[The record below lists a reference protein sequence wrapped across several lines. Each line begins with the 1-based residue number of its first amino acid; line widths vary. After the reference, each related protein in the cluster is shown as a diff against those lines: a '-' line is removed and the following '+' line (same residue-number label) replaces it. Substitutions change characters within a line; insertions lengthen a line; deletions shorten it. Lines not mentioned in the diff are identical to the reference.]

1 MKISY
6 KEFLDLQTIPEVS
19 LYLILGG
26 PYHLQNEV
34 QHRIERVLND
44 DDTNIKNFIVDS
56 DLC

>member
-6 KEFLDLQTIPEVS
+6 KEFLDLQAIPEVS

-44 DDTNIKNFIVDS
+44 DDTNIKNFIV
-56 DLC
+56 